1 MKKFIIK
8 ATTLAGVGT
17 LLVTGALPVNAEDTT
32 SDGTTKDE
40 SVYVVLNA
48 DGSVSNVTVS
58 DQLHNANGFSNYQD
72 KSDLK
77 DVQNLKSDDPV
88 QSSSDGYKWTT
99 TDTDIYYQGKTTKA
113 LPLDTT
119 IEYKLDGKT
128 VDPKDIVGKSGHLS
142 MTFNIKNT
150 QTKQYTIDGKTYTV
164 CQPFYVAAGGM
175 LDQDHFTNVKIDHGT
190 VSTDTSHSIALA
202 VMMPGMKDSIGQFLT
217 GDLSSL
223 NDYLFDTVTIEADVT
238 DFESPTM
245 MMAASTDLSALKGE
259 LKDDG
264 AFDTTD
270 LFDQLDK
277 LDDATKQLIDGASA
291 LYDGADQ
298 LASGAKDLDTGAGT
312 LNDGA
317 QSLLDGIASLN
328 NGTATLVSGASQVN
342 AGASA
347 LASGLNTLNSNSA
360 TLNAGAQTIADG
372 ILKTV
377 NDSLK
382 AQGLEEVTWTNY
394 ADKIGEYQ
402 GVTDSM
408 RNQAFVQVESQ
419 ISAAAAQQGV
429 TLTDDPVK
437 LADQVKLALYMAYN
451 DKTDN
456 SFSEDYLKK
465 KLPEVL
471 GQMQNALT
479 VQTKLATYSKPD
491 AITAAKTSAVWTSYT
506 DGIYNKALNT
516 VIQSV
521 KQTGITNDTQAKAQA
536 TTLLTYAILYDY
548 TAGSDVE
555 KAVNA
560 AVTQA
565 SQEAAEAKAIASAMT
580 KSAVDAGM
588 PQTLFNSSLQSL
600 TSKVDQKTAAGIVNY
615 AWSIYDASN
624 GVDAST
630 WQQTLAQAVKKVAAA
645 SNFNTNYQAA
655 ATNDKQ
661 SQAKTK
667 FEESIYNSAISTI
680 ESMGKDEATAKTAVT
695 YAINDY
701 LATDK
706 DIVKA
711 VTHVSNAAAQ
721 ALNVQSAQKS
731 LGTEEGQQILKSAE
745 NTLVKGSDGFGD
757 LQTAKDT
764 LDGVATFVAG
774 LKEYTAGVASAASGA
789 QKLAE
794 GTDQL
799 NAGAEQLQSG
809 ASQLQTGA
817 QSLKNG
823 TQSLKD
829 GTSKLSSGADSLKD
843 GAGKLKDG
851 LQQYNDEGISKLTEN
866 SDLDN
871 LQTASKLISD
881 IQNDDAYVNYSGIS
895 DGTDGTVKF
904 IYKISTVKSE
914 ADTEKDA
921 ASKSDDT
928 SDVQESSDKGNFF
941 TRLADLFIFWN

>member
-48 DGSVSNVTVS
+48 DGSVSSVTVS

-77 DVQNLKSDDPV
+77 NVQNLKSDDPV
-88 QSSSDGYKWTT
+88 QSSSDGYTWTT

-223 NDYLFDTVTIEADVT
+223 NDYLFDTITIEADVT

-408 RNQAFVQVESQ
+408 RQQAFDDVKTQ
-419 ISAAAAQQGV
+419 INAAAAKQGV
-429 TLTDDPVK
+429 TLTD
-437 LADQVKLALYMAYN
+437 DQVKLALYMAYKN
-451 DKTDN
+451 NTDN
-456 SFSEDYLKK
+456 SFSAAYLTTN
-465 KLPEVL
+465 LPTVL
-471 GQMQNALT
+471 GQMQNA
-479 VQTKLATYSKPD
+479 
-491 AITAAKTSAVWTSYT
+491 
-506 DGIYNKALNT
+506 
-516 VIQSV
+516 
-521 KQTGITNDTQAKAQA
+521 
-536 TTLLTYAILYDY
+536 
-548 TAGSDVE
+548 
-555 KAVNA
+555 A
-560 AVTQA
+560 AVQ
-565 SQEAAEAKAIASAMT
+565 QKFAKYSTDDAIASA
-580 KSAVDAGM
+580 KSALTEATYTELVQKVEKSANLDETSAKQILTYAMLHDYDKTSTNPTAAISSAVTKAAGEA
-588 PQTLFNSSLQSL
+588 QTAQAVANATTQSAVVKNM
-600 TSKVDQKTAAGIVNY
+600 TAMDTAQAQWFEQSVQAVMASKVDQATASGIVSY
-615 AWSIYDASN
+615 AWSIYDASK
-624 GVDAST
+624 GADGWQDALDQAGKDVSAAAAFKKNYADAADAAT
-630 WQQTLAQAVKKVAAA
+630 QTAVKA
-645 SNFNTNYQAA
+645 SIADTV
-655 ATNDKQ
+655 
-661 SQAKTK
+661 
-667 FEESIYNSAISTI
+667 YNSIVASVEAT
-680 ESMGKDEATAKTAVT
+680 GKDETTAKAAIT
-695 YAINDY
+695 YAVNVYLKSENYDITKALNDV
-701 LATDK
+701 ANDS
-706 DIVKA
+706 D
-711 VTHVSNAAAQ
+711 Q

-764 LDGVATFVAG
+764 LDGVAKFVAG
-774 LKEYTAGVASAASGA
+774 LKEYTDGVASAAAGA

-881 IQNDDAYVNYSGIS
+881 IQDDDDAYVNYSGIS

>member
-48 DGSVSNVTVS
+48 DGSVSSVTVS

-77 DVQNLKSDDPV
+77 NVQNLKSDDPV
-88 QSSSDGYKWTT
+88 QSSSDGYTWTT

-175 LDQDHFTNVKIDHGT
+175 PDQDHFTNVKIDHGT

-270 LFDQLDK
+270 LFDQLDE
-277 LDDATKQLIDGASA
+277 LDAATQKLIDGSKA
-291 LYDGADQ
+291 LYEGADQ
-298 LASGAKDLDTGAGT
+298 LKDGANQVNDGVGT
-312 LNDGA
+312 LVNGTSTLTDGTSQLAEGGQALVDGA
-317 QSLLDGIASLN
+317 NQASAGAAALQAGLGQLVSKN
-328 NGTATLVSGASQVN
+328 DTLVSGANKIADAVLSSAQTQLREQLKNNSITLTWDNYADVLGDYNNINNDMRAQAKQKIRSAVEAQTGPLDESTFNGILYMCASNGCTSEEDIKNFLKSNTASLETAN
-342 AGASA
+342 AVATAQNDAALIGKNDFSKIDSILNLALYESSISTTGNTIKAATGVTVTNAQAEAVWLAIASHQIQSDNLAAIENIINNIPADQTQRGIHDETVQSVLKGMRTQATYSNEVIYSGICATLKSMKITDATQQAILVTIAGELHGDAGSTSDAFKGASA
-347 LASGLNTLNSNSA
+347 DVTTATNVKNMITDGNKEENQSLINGMLNTLALPELKSELAGVTKQLQDVRSFVAGLETYTAHVQSA
-360 TLNAGAQTIADG
+360 YTGSTQLVAGLTALTSGADTLNAGIQ
-372 ILKTV
+372 KV
-377 NDSLK
+377 NTGAESLSS
-382 AQGLEEVTWTNY
+382 G
-394 ADKIGEYQ
+394 
-402 GVTDSM
+402 
-408 RNQAFVQVESQ
+408 
-419 ISAAAAQQGV
+419 
-429 TLTDDPVK
+429 
-437 LADQVKLALYMAYN
+437 
-451 DKTDN
+451 
-456 SFSEDYLKK
+456 
-465 KLPEVL
+465 
-471 GQMQNALT
+471 
-479 VQTKLATYSKPD
+479 
-491 AITAAKTSAVWTSYT
+491 AKT
-506 DGIYNKALNT
+506 
-516 VIQSV
+516 
-521 KQTGITNDTQAKAQA
+521 
-536 TTLLTYAILYDY
+536 
-548 TAGSDVE
+548 
-555 KAVNA
+555 
-560 AVTQA
+560 
-565 SQEAAEAKAIASAMT
+565 
-580 KSAVDAGM
+580 
-588 PQTLFNSSLQSL
+588 
-600 TSKVDQKTAAGIVNY
+600 
-615 AWSIYDASN
+615 
-624 GVDAST
+624 
-630 WQQTLAQAVKKVAAA
+630 
-645 SNFNTNYQAA
+645 
-655 ATNDKQ
+655 
-661 SQAKTK
+661 
-667 FEESIYNSAISTI
+667 
-680 ESMGKDEATAKTAVT
+680 
-695 YAINDY
+695 
-701 LATDK
+701 
-706 DIVKA
+706 
-711 VTHVSNAAAQ
+711 
-721 ALNVQSAQKS
+721 
-731 LGTEEGQQILKSAE
+731 
-745 NTLVKGSDGFGD
+745 
-757 LQTAKDT
+757 
-764 LDGVATFVAG
+764 
-774 LKEYTAGVASAASGA
+774 
-789 QKLAE
+789 
-794 GTDQL
+794 
-799 NAGAEQLQSG
+799 
-809 ASQLQTGA
+809 
-817 QSLKNG
+817 
-823 TQSLKD
+823 LKD
-829 GTSKLSSGADSLKD
+829 GTQTLSD
-843 GAGKLKDG
+843 GATQLSDGAKTLYDG
-851 LQQYNDEGISKLTEN
+851 LVQYNEEGISKLTQN

-881 IQNDDAYVNYSGIS
+881 IQNDDDAYVNYSGIS

>member
-48 DGSVSNVTVS
+48 DGSVSSVTVS

-223 NDYLFDTVTIEADVT
+223 NDYLFDTITIEADVT

-360 TLNAGAQTIADG
+360 ALNDGAQQIADG
-372 ILKTV
+372 VLKTV

-382 AQGLEEVTWTNY
+382 AQGLDEVTWTNY

-408 RNQAFVQVESQ
+408 RQQAFDDVKTQ
-419 ISAAAAQQGV
+419 INAAAAKQGV
-429 TLTDDPVK
+429 TLTD
-437 LADQVKLALYMAYN
+437 DQVKLALYMAYKN
-451 DKTDN
+451 NTDN
-456 SFSEDYLKK
+456 SFSAAYLTTN
-465 KLPEVL
+465 LPTVL
-471 GQMQNALT
+471 GQMQNA
-479 VQTKLATYSKPD
+479 
-491 AITAAKTSAVWTSYT
+491 
-506 DGIYNKALNT
+506 
-516 VIQSV
+516 
-521 KQTGITNDTQAKAQA
+521 
-536 TTLLTYAILYDY
+536 
-548 TAGSDVE
+548 
-555 KAVNA
+555 A
-560 AVTQA
+560 AVQ
-565 SQEAAEAKAIASAMT
+565 QKFAKYSTDDAIASA
-580 KSAVDAGM
+580 KSALTEATYTELVQKVEKSANLDETSAKQILTYAMLHDYDKTSTNPTAAISSAVTKAAGEA
-588 PQTLFNSSLQSL
+588 QTAQAVANATTQSAVVKNM
-600 TSKVDQKTAAGIVNY
+600 TAMDTAQAQWFEQSVQAVMASKVDQATASGIVSY
-615 AWSIYDASN
+615 AWSIYDASK
-624 GVDAST
+624 GADGWQDALDQAGKDVSAAAAFKKNYADAADAAT
-630 WQQTLAQAVKKVAAA
+630 QTAVKA
-645 SNFNTNYQAA
+645 SIADTV
-655 ATNDKQ
+655 
-661 SQAKTK
+661 
-667 FEESIYNSAISTI
+667 YNSIVASVEAT
-680 ESMGKDEATAKTAVT
+680 GKDETTAKAAIT
-695 YAINDY
+695 YAVNVYLKSENYDITKALNDV
-701 LATDK
+701 ANDS
-706 DIVKA
+706 D
-711 VTHVSNAAAQ
+711 Q

-764 LDGVATFVAG
+764 LDGVAKFVAG
-774 LKEYTAGVASAASGA
+774 LKEYTDGVASAAAGA

-881 IQNDDAYVNYSGIS
+881 IQDDDDAYVNYSGIS

>member
-223 NDYLFDTVTIEADVT
+223 NDYLFDTITIEADVT

-270 LFDQLDK
+270 LFDQLDE
-277 LDDATKQLIDGASA
+277 LDAATQKLIDGSKT
-291 LYDGADQ
+291 LYEGADQ
-298 LASGAKDLDTGAGT
+298 LKDGANQVNDGVGT
-312 LNDGA
+312 LVNGTSTLTDGTRQLAEGGQALVDGA
-317 QSLLDGIASLN
+317 NQASAGAAALQAGLGQLVSN
-328 NGTATLVSGASQVN
+328 NDTLVSGANKIADAVLSSAQTQLREQLKNNSITLTWDNYADVLGDYNNINNDMRAQAKQKIRSAVEAQTGPLDESTFNGILYMCASNGCTSEEDIKNFLKSNTASLETAN
-342 AGASA
+342 AVATAQNDAALIGKNDFSKIDSILNLALYESSISTTGNTIKAATGVTVTNAQAEAVWLAIASHQIQSDNLAAIENIINNIPADQTQRGIHDETVQSVLKGMRTQAAYSNEVIYSGICATLKSMKITDATQQAILVTIAGELHGDAGSTSDAFKGASA
-347 LASGLNTLNSNSA
+347 DVDTATKFKNMITDGNKEENQSLINGMLNTLALPELQSELAGVTKQLQDVRSFVAGLETYTAGVQSA
-360 TLNAGAQTIADG
+360 YTGSTQLVAGLTALTSGADTLNAGIQ
-372 ILKTV
+372 KV
-377 NDSLK
+377 NTGAESLSS
-382 AQGLEEVTWTNY
+382 G
-394 ADKIGEYQ
+394 
-402 GVTDSM
+402 
-408 RNQAFVQVESQ
+408 
-419 ISAAAAQQGV
+419 
-429 TLTDDPVK
+429 
-437 LADQVKLALYMAYN
+437 
-451 DKTDN
+451 
-456 SFSEDYLKK
+456 
-465 KLPEVL
+465 
-471 GQMQNALT
+471 
-479 VQTKLATYSKPD
+479 
-491 AITAAKTSAVWTSYT
+491 AKT
-506 DGIYNKALNT
+506 
-516 VIQSV
+516 
-521 KQTGITNDTQAKAQA
+521 
-536 TTLLTYAILYDY
+536 
-548 TAGSDVE
+548 
-555 KAVNA
+555 
-560 AVTQA
+560 
-565 SQEAAEAKAIASAMT
+565 
-580 KSAVDAGM
+580 
-588 PQTLFNSSLQSL
+588 
-600 TSKVDQKTAAGIVNY
+600 
-615 AWSIYDASN
+615 
-624 GVDAST
+624 
-630 WQQTLAQAVKKVAAA
+630 
-645 SNFNTNYQAA
+645 
-655 ATNDKQ
+655 
-661 SQAKTK
+661 
-667 FEESIYNSAISTI
+667 
-680 ESMGKDEATAKTAVT
+680 
-695 YAINDY
+695 
-701 LATDK
+701 
-706 DIVKA
+706 
-711 VTHVSNAAAQ
+711 
-721 ALNVQSAQKS
+721 
-731 LGTEEGQQILKSAE
+731 
-745 NTLVKGSDGFGD
+745 
-757 LQTAKDT
+757 
-764 LDGVATFVAG
+764 
-774 LKEYTAGVASAASGA
+774 
-789 QKLAE
+789 
-794 GTDQL
+794 
-799 NAGAEQLQSG
+799 
-809 ASQLQTGA
+809 
-817 QSLKNG
+817 
-823 TQSLKD
+823 LKD
-829 GTSKLSSGADSLKD
+829 GTQTLSD
-843 GAGKLKDG
+843 GATQLSDGAKTLYDG
-851 LQQYNDEGISKLTEN
+851 LVQYNEEGISKLTEN

-881 IQNDDAYVNYSGIS
+881 IQNDDDAYVNYSGIS

>member
-48 DGSVSNVTVS
+48 DGSVSNITVS
-58 DQLHNANGFSNYQD
+58 DQLHNDKGFSNYQD

-88 QSSSDGYKWTT
+88 QSSSDGYTWTT

-190 VSTDTSHSIALA
+190 VSTDTSHSIAIA

-223 NDYLFDTVTIEADVT
+223 NDYLFDTITIEADVT

-317 QSLLDGIASLN
+317 EQLLQGIASLN
-328 NGTATLVSGASQVN
+328 NGTASLVSGASQVN
-342 AGASA
+342 VGASA

-360 TLNAGAQTIADG
+360 KLNAGAQQIADG
-372 ILKTV
+372 VLKTV
-377 NDSLK
+377 NESLTK
-382 AQGLEEVTWTNY
+382 QGLAAVDWTNY

-402 GVTDSM
+402 GVTDGM
-408 RNQAFVQVESQ
+408 RKSAFNQVKIQ
-419 ISAAAAQQGV
+419 INAAASQQGV
-429 TLTDDPVK
+429 TLSD
-437 LADQVKLALYMAYN
+437 DQVKLALYMAYKDN
-451 DKTDN
+451 TDN
-456 SFSEDYLKK
+456 SFSADYLTKE
-465 KLPEVL
+465 LSTVL

-479 VQTKLATYSKPD
+479 VQKKLDTYSQSD
-491 AITAAKTSAVWTSYT
+491 AIKAAKTSAVWTSYT
-506 DGIYNKALNT
+506 DGIYNEVLNT

-536 TTLLTYAILYDY
+536 ATLLTYAILNDY
-548 TAGSDVE
+548 TAGSDV
-555 KAVNA
+555 KTAVTA
-560 AVTQA
+560 AVTHA
-565 SQEAAEAKAIASAMT
+565 SQEAASAKAIASAMT

-588 PQTLFNSSLQSL
+588 PKTLFDSSVQSL
-600 TSKVDQKTAAGIVNY
+600 TSKVDRNTAAGIVNY

-630 WQQTLAQAVKKVAAA
+630 WQQTLAQAVSKVTAA
-645 SNFNTNYQAA
+645 SKFNTNYQDA
-655 ATNDKQ
+655 ATNGKQ
-661 SQAKTK
+661 SQAKTS

-701 LATDK
+701 LATDN

-711 VTHVSNAAAQ
+711 VTDVSNAAAQ
-721 ALNVQSAQKS
+721 ALSVQNAQAS
-731 LGTEEGQQILKSAE
+731 LDTDEGKQILKSAE
-745 NTLVKGSDGFGD
+745 ITLVKGSDGFGE
-757 LQTAKDT
+757 LQTAKDS
-764 LDGVATFVAG
+764 LDGVAKFVAG

-799 NAGAEQLQSG
+799 NSGAQQLQSG

-817 QSLKNG
+817 ESLKNG

-881 IQNDDAYVNYSGIS
+881 IQNDDDAYVNYSGIS

>member
-48 DGSVSNVTVS
+48 DGSVSSVTVS

-223 NDYLFDTVTIEADVT
+223 NDYLFDTITIEADVT

-382 AQGLEEVTWTNY
+382 AQGLDEVTWTNY

-402 GVTDSM
+402 GVTESM
-408 RNQAFVQVESQ
+408 RNQAFKQVKDQ
-419 ISAAAAQQGV
+419 INDVAAKQGV
-429 TLTDDPVK
+429 TLTDD
-437 LADQVKLALYMAYN
+437 QVKLALYIAY
-451 DKTDN
+451 KDN
-456 SFSEDYLKK
+456 THNNFSEDYLKGELK
-465 KLPEVL
+465 NVL

-479 VQTKLATYSKPD
+479 VQTKLATYSNLD
-491 AITAAKTSAVWTSYT
+491 AITAAKNSAVWTSYT
-506 DGIYNKALNT
+506 DGKYNEVLNT

-536 TTLLTYAILYDY
+536 ATLLTYAILNHY
-548 TAGSDVE
+548 TAGSDV
-555 KAVNA
+555 KTAVTD
-560 AVTQA
+560 AVTQT

-588 PQTLFNSSLQSL
+588 PQTLFDSSVQSL
-600 TSKVDQKTAAGIVNY
+600 TSKVGSITAAGIVNY

-645 SNFNTNYQAA
+645 NNFNTNYQAA

-701 LATDK
+701 LATDN

-711 VTHVSNAAAQ
+711 VTDVSNAAAQ
-721 ALNVQSAQKS
+721 ALNVQSAQTS
-731 LGTEEGQQILKSAE
+731 LGTDEGKQILNSAL
-745 NTLVKGSDGFGD
+745 NTLVKGSNGFGD
-757 LQTAKDT
+757 LQTAKDS
-764 LDGVATFVAG
+764 LDGVAKFVAG

-789 QKLAE
+789 NALAS
-794 GTDQL
+794 GTEQL
-799 NAGAEQLQSG
+799 TSGAEQLQSG

-881 IQNDDAYVNYSGIS
+881 IQNDDDAYVNYSGIS

>member
-48 DGSVSNVTVS
+48 DGSVSSVTVS

-223 NDYLFDTVTIEADVT
+223 NDYLFDTITIEADVT

-347 LASGLNTLNSNSA
+347 LASGLNTLNNNSA

-382 AQGLEEVTWTNY
+382 AQGLDEVTWTNY

-402 GVTDSM
+402 GVTESM
-408 RNQAFVQVESQ
+408 RNQAFGQVKDQ
-419 ISAAAAQQGV
+419 ITAAVAKQSV
-429 TLTDDPVK
+429 TTLTDDEQVR
-437 LADQVKLALYMAYN
+437 LAQLALYMAYKDN
-451 DKTDN
+451 TDN
-456 SFSEDYLKK
+456 SISKDSLTKT
-465 KLPEVL
+465 L
-471 GQMQNALT
+471 QQIQNATAVQQKIAKYSTKDAIDGAKSALT
-479 VQTKLATYSKPD
+479 EATYTELVQKVEKSANLD
-491 AITAAKTSAVWTSYT
+491 ETSA
-506 DGIYNKALNT
+506 
-516 VIQSV
+516 
-521 KQTGITNDTQAKAQA
+521 KQI
-536 TTLLTYAILYDY
+536 LTYAMLHDY
-548 TAGSDVE
+548 TAGSDPT
-555 KAVNA
+555 AAITA
-560 AVTQA
+560 AVTKA
-565 SQEAAEAKAIASAMT
+565 AGEAQTALAVANAT
-580 KSAVDAGM
+580 TQSAVEKNMTAMDTA
-588 PQTLFNSSLQSL
+588 QAKWFEQSVQAVMA
-600 TSKVDQKTAAGIVNY
+600 SNVDEATARGIVSY
-615 AWSIYDASN
+615 AWSIYDASKGADGWQDALDQAGKDVKTAAAFKN
-624 GVDAST
+624 HYPEAAGENAQKNVKNQIKDAVYNSIVDSVKRRMGVD
-630 WQQTLAQAVKKVAAA
+630 
-645 SNFNTNYQAA
+645 
-655 ATNDKQ
+655 D
-661 SQAKTK
+661 
-667 FEESIYNSAISTI
+667 
-680 ESMGKDEATAKTAVT
+680 ATAMAAIT
-695 YAINDY
+695 YAYNEY
-701 LATDK
+701 LANEGGN
-706 DIVKA
+706 IEKA
-711 VTHVSNAAAQ
+711 LADVANDSDQ

-764 LDGVATFVAG
+764 LDGVAKFVAG

-799 NAGAEQLQSG
+799 NAGAEQLQNG
-809 ASQLQTGA
+809 ASQLETGA

-881 IQNDDAYVNYSGIS
+881 IQNDDDAYVNYSGIS

-941 TRLADLFIFWN
+941 SRLADLFIFWN

>member
-48 DGSVSNVTVS
+48 DGSVSSVTVS

-223 NDYLFDTVTIEADVT
+223 NDYLFDTITIEADVT

-298 LASGAKDLDTGAGT
+298 LASGAKDLDSGAGT

-317 QSLLDGIASLN
+317 QTLLDGIASLN
-328 NGTATLVSGASQVN
+328 NGTASLVSGASQVN

-360 TLNAGAQTIADG
+360 TLNAGAQQIADG
-372 ILKTV
+372 VLKTV
-377 NDSLK
+377 NESLK
-382 AQGLEEVTWTNY
+382 AQGLDEVTWTNY

-402 GVTDSM
+402 GVTESM

-419 ISAAAAQQGV
+419 INAAAAKQGV
-429 TLTDDPVK
+429 ELGDE
-437 LADQVKLALYMAYN
+437 QVKLALYMAYKDN
-451 DKTDN
+451 TDN
-456 SFSEDYLKK
+456 SFSEDNLTK
-465 KLPEVL
+465 VL
-471 GQMQNALT
+471 GQMQKAKTVQDNIAKYGQDKEVAKAKDALT
-479 VQTKLATYSKPD
+479 ETTYASILSKIESNGLD
-491 AITAAKTSAVWTSYT
+491 EASAK
-506 DGIYNKALNT
+506 
-516 VIQSV
+516 Q
-521 KQTGITNDTQAKAQA
+521 
-536 TTLLTYAILYDY
+536 LLTYARVYDY
-548 TAGSDVE
+548 DNKISDPIE
-555 KAVNA
+555 AITKAVTA
-560 AVTQA
+560 ASA
-565 SQEAAEAKAIASAMT
+565 EAAKAKAVAAATTTNAVVKNSQAMESAQT
-580 KSAVDAGM
+580 GLFDNSVQAVM
-588 PQTLFNSSLQSL
+588 RSSG
-600 TSKVDQKTAAGIVNY
+600 VDQSTAEGIVSY
-615 AWSIYDASN
+615 AWSIYDASKGADGWQDALDQAGKDVKTAASFKTN
-624 GVDAST
+624 YPEAAGENAQKNVKNQIKDAVYNSIVDSVKRRMGVD
-630 WQQTLAQAVKKVAAA
+630 
-645 SNFNTNYQAA
+645 
-655 ATNDKQ
+655 D
-661 SQAKTK
+661 
-667 FEESIYNSAISTI
+667 
-680 ESMGKDEATAKTAVT
+680 ATAMAAIT
-695 YAINDY
+695 YAYNEY
-701 LATDK
+701 LANEGGN
-706 DIVKA
+706 IEKA
-711 VTHVSNAAAQ
+711 LADVANDSDQ

-764 LDGVATFVAG
+764 LDGVAKFVAG

-799 NAGAEQLQSG
+799 NAGAEQLQNG
-809 ASQLQTGA
+809 ASQLETGA

-881 IQNDDAYVNYSGIS
+881 IQDDDDAYVNYSGIS

>member
-48 DGSVSNVTVS
+48 DGSVSSVTVS

-223 NDYLFDTVTIEADVT
+223 NDYLFDTITIEADVT

-328 NGTATLVSGASQVN
+328 NGTASLVSGASRVD
-342 AGASA
+342 AGASE
-347 LASGLNTLNSNSA
+347 LASSLNTLNSYSA
-360 TLNAGAQTIADG
+360 DLNNATQQIAGEILNTINAELTKQG
-372 ILKTV
+372 FSAVNLENYGQELK
-377 NDSLK
+377 NDL
-382 AQGLEEVTWTNY
+382 N
-394 ADKIGEYQ
+394 
-402 GVTDSM
+402 VTDTMIATVKEGIKS
-408 RNQAFVQVESQ
+408 N
-419 ISAAAAQQGV
+419 AAQKGF
-429 TLTDDPVK
+429 TLSD
-437 LADQVKLALYMAYN
+437 DQVDLAVYMAYMN
-451 DKTDN
+451 NTGSDFNTDYVKN
-456 SFSEDYLKK
+456 N
-465 KLPEVL
+465 LPEIL
-471 GQMQNALT
+471 GKIMIA
-479 VQTKLATYSKPD
+479 D
-491 AITAAKTSAVWTSYT
+491 A
-506 DGIYNKALNT
+506 D
-516 VIQSV
+516 
-521 KQTGITNDTQAKAQA
+521 
-536 TTLLTYAILYDY
+536 
-548 TAGSDVE
+548 
-555 KAVNA
+555 
-560 AVTQA
+560 
-565 SQEAAEAKAIASAMT
+565 
-580 KSAVDAGM
+580 
-588 PQTLFNSSLQSL
+588 
-600 TSKVDQKTAAGIVNY
+600 
-615 AWSIYDASN
+615 
-624 GVDAST
+624 
-630 WQQTLAQAVKKVAAA
+630 
-645 SNFNTNYQAA
+645 
-655 ATNDKQ
+655 
-661 SQAKTK
+661 
-667 FEESIYNSAISTI
+667 
-680 ESMGKDEATAKTAVT
+680 
-695 YAINDY
+695 
-701 LATDK
+701 
-706 DIVKA
+706 
-711 VTHVSNAAAQ
+711 
-721 ALNVQSAQKS
+721 VQSAQKTLS
-731 LGTEEGQQILKSAE
+731 STIYDPALKQISDQVSDPALAKQILTYAIMFDYGQSNDNPQEGIKTAASAAGKDITLAKAE
-745 NTLVKGSDGFGD
+745 VNKVQQTMDKYHDKWFKNSVQTVMSSANVDQATASGIISYAWNIYDASKGYDQNAWLAAITQAEKELNDQTNWPASDDLKLIKKYVMTANTDVQNQAKTGFINAIYNVIIASVKNDQQS
-757 LQTAKDT
+757 LNTAKGKQDLLYAETLLVQQSDEYKKADT
-764 LDGVATFVAG
+764 SLDEVQKNLDKLHSFVQSVS
-774 LKEYTAGVASAASGA
+774 KYTAGVASAASGA

-799 NAGAEQLQSG
+799 NSGAQQLQSG

-817 QSLKNG
+817 ESLKNG

-881 IQNDDAYVNYSGIS
+881 IQNDDDAYVNYSGIS

>member
-223 NDYLFDTVTIEADVT
+223 NDYLFDTITIEADVT

-382 AQGLEEVTWTNY
+382 AQGLDEVTWTNY

-408 RNQAFVQVESQ
+408 RQQAFDDVKTQ
-419 ISAAAAQQGV
+419 INAAAAKQGV
-429 TLTDDPVK
+429 TLTD
-437 LADQVKLALYMAYN
+437 DQVKLALYMAYKN
-451 DKTDN
+451 NTDN
-456 SFSEDYLKK
+456 SFSAAYLTTN
-465 KLPEVL
+465 LPTVL
-471 GQMQNALT
+471 GQMQNA
-479 VQTKLATYSKPD
+479 
-491 AITAAKTSAVWTSYT
+491 
-506 DGIYNKALNT
+506 
-516 VIQSV
+516 
-521 KQTGITNDTQAKAQA
+521 
-536 TTLLTYAILYDY
+536 
-548 TAGSDVE
+548 
-555 KAVNA
+555 A
-560 AVTQA
+560 AVQ
-565 SQEAAEAKAIASAMT
+565 QKFAKYSTDDAIASA
-580 KSAVDAGM
+580 KSALTEATYTELVQKVEKSANLDETSAKQILTYAMLHDYDKTSTNPTAAISSAVTKAAGEA
-588 PQTLFNSSLQSL
+588 QTAQAVANATTQSAVVKNM
-600 TSKVDQKTAAGIVNY
+600 TAMDTAQAQWFEQSVQAVMASKVDQATASGIVSY
-615 AWSIYDASN
+615 AWSIYDASK
-624 GVDAST
+624 GADGWQDALDQAGKDVSAAAAFKKNYADAADAAT
-630 WQQTLAQAVKKVAAA
+630 QTAVKA
-645 SNFNTNYQAA
+645 SIADTV
-655 ATNDKQ
+655 
-661 SQAKTK
+661 
-667 FEESIYNSAISTI
+667 YNSIVASVEAT
-680 ESMGKDEATAKTAVT
+680 GKDETTAKAAIT
-695 YAINDY
+695 YAVNVYLKSENYDITKALNDV
-701 LATDK
+701 ANDS
-706 DIVKA
+706 D
-711 VTHVSNAAAQ
+711 Q

-764 LDGVATFVAG
+764 LDGVAKFVAG
-774 LKEYTAGVASAASGA
+774 LKEYTDGVASAAAGA

-851 LQQYNDEGISKLTEN
+851 LQQYNDEGISKP
-866 SDLDN
+866 
-871 LQTASKLISD
+871 
-881 IQNDDAYVNYSGIS
+881 
-895 DGTDGTVKF
+895 
-904 IYKISTVKSE
+904 
-914 ADTEKDA
+914 
-921 ASKSDDT
+921 
-928 SDVQESSDKGNFF
+928 
-941 TRLADLFIFWN
+941 

>member
-48 DGSVSNVTVS
+48 DGSVSNITVS
-58 DQLHNANGFSNYQD
+58 DQLHNDKGFSNYQD

-77 DVQNLKSDDPV
+77 EVQNLKSDDPV
-88 QSSSDGYKWTT
+88 QSSSDGYTWTT
-99 TDTDIYYQGKTTKA
+99 SDTDIYYQGKTTKA
-113 LPLDTT
+113 LPLDTS

-150 QTKQYTIDGKTYTV
+150 ETKQYTVDGKSYTV
-164 CQPFYVAAGGM
+164 CKPFYVAAGGM

-223 NDYLFDTVTIEADVT
+223 NDYLFDTITIEADVT

-291 LYDGADQ
+291 L
-298 LASGAKDLDTGAGT
+298 
-312 LNDGA
+312 NDGA

-328 NGTATLVSGASQVN
+328 NGTASLVSGASRAN

-347 LASGLNTLNSNSA
+347 LASGLNTLNSKSA
-360 TLNAGAQTIADG
+360 ALNDGAQQIADG
-372 ILKTV
+372 VLKTV

-382 AQGLEEVTWTNY
+382 AQGLDEVTWTNY
-394 ADKIGEYQ
+394 ADKIGEYKD
-402 GVTDSM
+402 VTETM
-408 RNQAFVQVESQ
+408 RNQAFEQVKSQ
-419 ISAAAAQQGV
+419 INAAAAQQGV
-429 TLTDDPVK
+429 TLTDD
-437 LADQVKLALYMAYN
+437 QVKLALYMAYN
-451 DKTDN
+451 GKTDN

-479 VQTKLATYSKPD
+479 VQKKLDTYSQSD
-491 AITAAKTSAVWTSYT
+491 AIEAAKTSAVWTSYT
-506 DGIYNKALNT
+506 DGIYNEVLNT

-536 TTLLTYAILYDY
+536 ATLLTYAILNDY
-548 TAGSDVE
+548 TAGSDV
-555 KAVNA
+555 KTAVTA
-560 AVTQA
+560 AVTHA
-565 SQEAAEAKAIASAMT
+565 SQEAASAKAIASAMT

-588 PQTLFNSSLQSL
+588 PQTLFKSSVQSL
-600 TSKVDQKTAAGIVNY
+600 TSKVDLNTAAGIVNY

-630 WQQTLAQAVKKVAAA
+630 WQQTLAQAVSKVTAA
-645 SNFNTNYQAA
+645 SKFNTNYQDA
-655 ATNDKQ
+655 ATNGRQ
-661 SQAKTK
+661 SQAKTS

-701 LATDK
+701 LANDN

-711 VTHVSNAAAQ
+711 VTDVSNAGAQ
-721 ALNVQSAQKS
+721 ALSVQNAQAS
-731 LGTEEGQQILKSAE
+731 LDTDEGKQILKSAE
-745 NTLVKGSDGFGD
+745 ITLVKGSDGFGE
-757 LQTAKDT
+757 LQTAKDS
-764 LDGVATFVAG
+764 LDGVAKFVAG

-789 QKLAE
+789 QKLAS
-794 GTDQL
+794 GTEQL
-799 NAGAEQLQSG
+799 TSGAEQLQNG
-809 ASQLQTGA
+809 ASQLE
-817 QSLKNG
+817 
-823 TQSLKD
+823 
-829 GTSKLSSGADSLKD
+829 SGAKSLKD
-843 GAGKLKDG
+843 GAQELKDG

-881 IQNDDAYVNYSGIS
+881 IQNDDDAYVNYSGIS

>member
-48 DGSVSNVTVS
+48 DGSVSSVTVS

-77 DVQNLKSDDPV
+77 NVQNLKSDDPV
-88 QSSSDGYKWTT
+88 QSSSDGYTWTT

-223 NDYLFDTVTIEADVT
+223 NDYLFDTITIEADVT

-382 AQGLEEVTWTNY
+382 AQGLDEVTWTNY

-408 RNQAFVQVESQ
+408 RQQAFDDIKTQ
-419 ISAAAAQQGV
+419 INAAAAKQGV
-429 TLTDDPVK
+429 TLTD
-437 LADQVKLALYMAYN
+437 DQVKLALYMAYKN
-451 DKTDN
+451 NTDN
-456 SFSEDYLKK
+456 SFSAAYLTTN
-465 KLPEVL
+465 LPTVL
-471 GQMQNALT
+471 GQMQNA
-479 VQTKLATYSKPD
+479 
-491 AITAAKTSAVWTSYT
+491 
-506 DGIYNKALNT
+506 
-516 VIQSV
+516 
-521 KQTGITNDTQAKAQA
+521 
-536 TTLLTYAILYDY
+536 
-548 TAGSDVE
+548 
-555 KAVNA
+555 A
-560 AVTQA
+560 AVQ
-565 SQEAAEAKAIASAMT
+565 QKFAKYSTDDAIASA
-580 KSAVDAGM
+580 KSALTEATYTELVQRVEKSANLDETSAKQILTYAMLHDYDKTSTNPTAAISSAVTKAAGEA
-588 PQTLFNSSLQSL
+588 QTAQAVANATTQSAVVKNM
-600 TSKVDQKTAAGIVNY
+600 TAMDTAQTQWFEQSVQAVMASKVDQATASGIVSY
-615 AWSIYDASN
+615 AWSIYDASK
-624 GVDAST
+624 GADGWQDALDQAGKDVSAAAAFKKNYADAADAAT
-630 WQQTLAQAVKKVAAA
+630 QTAVKA
-645 SNFNTNYQAA
+645 SIADTV
-655 ATNDKQ
+655 
-661 SQAKTK
+661 
-667 FEESIYNSAISTI
+667 YNSIVASVEAT
-680 ESMGKDEATAKTAVT
+680 GKDETTAKAAIT
-695 YAINDY
+695 YAVNVYLKSENYDITKALNDV
-701 LATDK
+701 ANDS
-706 DIVKA
+706 D
-711 VTHVSNAAAQ
+711 Q

-764 LDGVATFVAG
+764 LDGVAKFVAG
-774 LKEYTAGVASAASGA
+774 LKEYTDGVASAAAGA

-881 IQNDDAYVNYSGIS
+881 IQDDDDAYVNYSGIS

>member
-48 DGSVSNVTVS
+48 DGSVSSVTVS

-77 DVQNLKSDDPV
+77 NVQNLKSDDPV
-88 QSSSDGYKWTT
+88 QSSSDGYTWTT

-175 LDQDHFTNVKIDHGT
+175 LDQDHFTNVTIDHGT

-223 NDYLFDTVTIEADVT
+223 NDYLFDTITIEADVT

-360 TLNAGAQTIADG
+360 ALNDGAQQIADG
-372 ILKTV
+372 VLKTV

-382 AQGLEEVTWTNY
+382 AQGLDEVTWTNY

-408 RNQAFVQVESQ
+408 RQQAFDDVKTQ
-419 ISAAAAQQGV
+419 INAAAAKQGV
-429 TLTDDPVK
+429 TLTD
-437 LADQVKLALYMAYN
+437 DQVKLALYMAYKN
-451 DKTDN
+451 NTDN
-456 SFSEDYLKK
+456 SFSAAYLTTN
-465 KLPEVL
+465 LPTVL
-471 GQMQNALT
+471 GQMQNA
-479 VQTKLATYSKPD
+479 
-491 AITAAKTSAVWTSYT
+491 
-506 DGIYNKALNT
+506 
-516 VIQSV
+516 
-521 KQTGITNDTQAKAQA
+521 
-536 TTLLTYAILYDY
+536 
-548 TAGSDVE
+548 
-555 KAVNA
+555 A
-560 AVTQA
+560 AVQ
-565 SQEAAEAKAIASAMT
+565 QKFAKYSTDDAIASA
-580 KSAVDAGM
+580 KSALTEATYTELVQKVEKSANLDETSAKQILTYAMLHDYDKTSTNPTAAISSAVTKAAGEA
-588 PQTLFNSSLQSL
+588 QTAQAVANATTQSAVVKNM
-600 TSKVDQKTAAGIVNY
+600 TAMDTAQAQWFEQSVQAVMASKVDQATASGIVSY
-615 AWSIYDASN
+615 AWSIYDASK
-624 GVDAST
+624 GADGWQDALDQAGKDVSAAAAFKKNYADAADAAT
-630 WQQTLAQAVKKVAAA
+630 QTAVKA
-645 SNFNTNYQAA
+645 SIADTV
-655 ATNDKQ
+655 
-661 SQAKTK
+661 
-667 FEESIYNSAISTI
+667 YNSIVASVEAT
-680 ESMGKDEATAKTAVT
+680 GKDETTAKAAIT
-695 YAINDY
+695 YAVNVYLKSENYDITKALNDV
-701 LATDK
+701 ANDS
-706 DIVKA
+706 D
-711 VTHVSNAAAQ
+711 Q

-764 LDGVATFVAG
+764 LDGVAKFVAG
-774 LKEYTAGVASAASGA
+774 LKEYTDGVASAAAGA

-881 IQNDDAYVNYSGIS
+881 IQDDDDAYVNYSGIS

>member
-48 DGSVSNVTVS
+48 DGSVSNITVS
-58 DQLHNANGFSNYQD
+58 DQLHNDKGFSNYQD

-77 DVQNLKSDDPV
+77 EVQNLKSDDPV

-113 LPLDTT
+113 LPLDTS

-190 VSTDTSHSIALA
+190 VSTDTSHSIAIA

-223 NDYLFDTVTIEADVT
+223 NDYLFDTITIEADVT
-238 DFESPTM
+238 DFKSPTM

-298 LASGAKDLDTGAGT
+298 LASGASSLDSGAASLNTGT
-312 LNDGA
+312 TT
-317 QSLLDGIASLN
+317 LLDGIISLN
-328 NGTATLVSGASQVN
+328 NGTATLVSGANRVN
-342 AGASA
+342 LGASD
-347 LASGLNTLNSNSA
+347 LSNGLNTLNSKSA
-360 TLNAGAQTIADG
+360 ELTDGARQIADG
-372 ILKTV
+372 ILKNV
-377 NDSLK
+377 NDGLK
-382 AQGLEEVTWTNY
+382 AQGLEEVTWDNY
-394 ADKIGEYQ
+394 GTKLSDYRK
-402 GVTDSM
+402 VTKPMRDSAYT
-408 RNQAFVQVESQ
+408 QITKQVNAVSP
-419 ISAAAAQQGV
+419 AP
-429 TLTDDPVK
+429 LTDVQIQ
-437 LADQVKLALYMAYN
+437 AALYLAYK
-451 DKTDN
+451 DCPTGTTFN
-456 SFSEDYLKK
+456 SDYLSSN
-465 KLPEVL
+465 LPDVL
-471 GQMQNALT
+471 KQMQQAASVQEKMEQYGEKKAVDAAKEKLTNAAYDQIVQKILQDGRLT
-479 VQTKLATYSKPD
+479 KENAVQLLTCAMNKYYQEGTDPTA
-491 AITAAKTSAVWTSYT
+491 AIT
-506 DGIYNKALNT
+506 D
-516 VIQSV
+516 
-521 KQTGITNDTQAKAQA
+521 
-536 TTLLTYAILYDY
+536 
-548 TAGSDVE
+548 
-555 KAVNA
+555 
-560 AVTQA
+560 AVTKA
-565 SQEAAEAKAIASAMT
+565 SQEAKIAQEVSAALT
-580 KSAVDAGM
+580 KEKIGAAMKGM
-588 PQTLFNSSLQSL
+588 NQLQSGWFD
-600 TSKVDQKTAAGIVNY
+600 TSEAAVESSKKDEKVPAAGIVSY
-615 AWSIYDASN
+615 AWNNVYDHSKGYDISAWNSAVVTATSALQSAAAFNEAYQNAAN
-624 GVDAST
+624 GKVQQQVKDAIKDAVYQGVVKTIMNQSGKDDVT
-630 WQQTLAQAVKKVAAA
+630 SQAVLTYAVTEYLDQENGDINAALTDVLKETSSASVVAAA
-645 SNFNTNYQAA
+645 
-655 ATNDKQ
+655 
-661 SQAKTK
+661 
-667 FEESIYNSAISTI
+667 IS
-680 ESMGKDEATAKTAVT
+680 AVT
-695 YAINDY
+695 TDAGKQL
-701 LATDK
+701 LA
-706 DIVKA
+706 
-711 VTHVSNAAAQ
+711 
-721 ALNVQSAQKS
+721 
-731 LGTEEGQQILKSAE
+731 SAE
-745 NTLVKGSDGFGD
+745 TDLVKGEDGYSS
-757 LQTAKDT
+757 LKTAQDT
-764 LDGVATFVAG
+764 LSDVAKFTAGLKAYTDGVA
-774 LKEYTAGVASAASGA
+774 EAA
-789 QKLAE
+789 
-794 GTDQL
+794 
-799 NAGAEQLQSG
+799 
-809 ASQLQTGA
+809 TGA
-817 QSLKNG
+817 QSLAEGAQALNDGAAKLQDGTDKLQDGAESLKQG
-823 TQSLKD
+823 TQTLKD
-829 GTSKLSSGADSLKD
+829 GTAQLSEGANSLKD

-851 LQQYNDEGISKLTEN
+851 LQQYNDEGISKLTQN

-881 IQNDDAYVNYSGIS
+881 IQNDDDAYVNYSGIS

>member
-48 DGSVSNVTVS
+48 DGSVSSVTVS

-77 DVQNLKSDDPV
+77 NVQNLKSDDPV
-88 QSSSDGYKWTT
+88 QSSSDGYTWTT
-99 TDTDIYYQGKTTKA
+99 TDTDIYYQGKTTKS

-223 NDYLFDTVTIEADVT
+223 NDYLFDTITIEADVT

-328 NGTATLVSGASQVN
+328 NGTASLVSGASQVN

-360 TLNAGAQTIADG
+360 ALNDGAKQIADG
-372 ILKTV
+372 VLKTV

-382 AQGLEEVTWTNY
+382 AQGLDEVTWTNY
-394 ADKIGEYQ
+394 ADKIDEYQ
-402 GVTDSM
+402 GVTDTM
-408 RNQAFVQVESQ
+408 RNKAFKQVKDQ
-419 ISAAAAQQGV
+419 INDVAAKQGV
-429 TLTDDPVK
+429 TLTD
-437 LADQVKLALYMAYN
+437 DQVKLALYMAYMAYN
-451 DKTDN
+451 DQTDN

-471 GQMQNALT
+471 GQMQNAPAVQQKFAKYSTDDAIASAKSALT
-479 VQTKLATYSKPD
+479 EATYTELVQKVEKSANLD
-491 AITAAKTSAVWTSYT
+491 EASAK
-506 DGIYNKALNT
+506 
-516 VIQSV
+516 Q
-521 KQTGITNDTQAKAQA
+521 
-536 TTLLTYAILYDY
+536 LLTYAMLHDYDK
-548 TAGSDVE
+548 TSTNPTD
-555 KAVNA
+555 
-560 AVTQA
+560 
-565 SQEAAEAKAIASAMT
+565 AIN
-580 KSAVDAGM
+580 SAVKKAAGEA
-588 PQTLFNSSLQSL
+588 QTAQAVANATTQSAVVKNM
-600 TSKVDQKTAAGIVNY
+600 TAMDTAQAQWFEQSVQTVMASKVDKATAYGIVSY
-615 AWSIYDASN
+615 AWSIYDTSKGTDGWQDALKQAGTDVTTAANYAASA
-624 GVDAST
+624 DADT
-630 WQQTLAQAVKKVAAA
+630 QAAVK
-645 SNFNTNYQAA
+645 
-655 ATNDKQ
+655 ATIAD
-661 SQAKTK
+661 TV
-667 FEESIYNSAISTI
+667 YNSIVASVEAT
-680 ESMGKDEATAKTAVT
+680 GKDEATAKAAIT
-695 YAINDY
+695 YAVNEYLKSEKYDITKALYDVAND
-701 LATDK
+701 
-706 DIVKA
+706 
-711 VTHVSNAAAQ
+711 SAQ
-721 ALNVQSAQKS
+721 ALNVQSAQDS
-731 LGTEEGQQILKSAE
+731 LATDEGKQILNSALDK
-745 NTLVKGSDGFGD
+745 LVKGSNDYSD

-764 LDGVATFVAG
+764 LAGVAKFVAK
-774 LKEYTAGVASAASGA
+774 LKDYTAGVASAASGA
-789 QKLAE
+789 NALAS
-794 GTDQL
+794 GTEQL
-799 NAGAEQLQSG
+799 TSGAEQLQSG

-881 IQNDDAYVNYSGIS
+881 IQNDDDAYVNYSGIS

>member
-77 DVQNLKSDDPV
+77 NVQNLKSDDPV
-88 QSSSDGYKWTT
+88 QSSSDGYTWTT

-175 LDQDHFTNVKIDHGT
+175 LDQDHFTNVTIDHGT

-223 NDYLFDTVTIEADVT
+223 NDYLFDTITIEADVT

-291 LYDGADQ
+291 L
-298 LASGAKDLDTGAGT
+298 
-312 LNDGA
+312 NDGA

-328 NGTATLVSGASQVN
+328 NGTASIVSGASQVN

-347 LASGLNTLNSNSA
+347 LASGLNTLNSNSEA
-360 TLNAGAQTIADG
+360 LNAGAQTIADG
-372 ILKTV
+372 VLKTV

-382 AQGLEEVTWTNY
+382 AKGLDEVTWTNF

-402 GVTDSM
+402 GVTESM
-408 RNQAFVQVESQ
+408 RNQAFEQVKSQ
-419 ISAAAAQQGV
+419 INAAAAQQGV
-429 TLTDDPVK
+429 TLTDD
-437 LADQVKLALYMAYN
+437 QVKLALYMAYMAYN

-471 GQMQNALT
+471 GQMQNAPAVQQKFAKYSTDDAIASAKSALT
-479 VQTKLATYSKPD
+479 EATYTGLVQQVENNAHLDEAP
-491 AITAAKTSAVWTSYT
+491 AK
-506 DGIYNKALNT
+506 
-516 VIQSV
+516 Q
-521 KQTGITNDTQAKAQA
+521 
-536 TTLLTYAILYDY
+536 LLTYAMLHDYDK
-548 TAGSDVE
+548 TNTNPTD
-555 KAVNA
+555 
-560 AVTQA
+560 
-565 SQEAAEAKAIASAMT
+565 AIN
-580 KSAVDAGM
+580 SAVKKAAGEA
-588 PQTLFNSSLQSL
+588 QTAQAVANATTQSAVKKNMAAMDKAQAQWFKQSVQAVMAP
-600 TSKVDQKTAAGIVNY
+600 TVDQATAYGIVSY
-615 AWSIYDASN
+615 AWSIYDTSKGAD
-624 GVDAST
+624 GWQDALKQAGT
-630 WQQTLAQAVKKVAAA
+630 DVTTAANYAAAADADTQAAVKA
-645 SNFNTNYQAA
+645 SIADTV
-655 ATNDKQ
+655 
-661 SQAKTK
+661 
-667 FEESIYNSAISTI
+667 YNSIVASVEAT
-680 ESMGKDEATAKTAVT
+680 GKDEATAKAAIT
-695 YAINDY
+695 YAVNEYLKSEKYDITKALKDVANDS
-701 LATDK
+701 T
-706 DIVKA
+706 
-711 VTHVSNAAAQ
+711 Q
-721 ALNVQSAQKS
+721 ALNVQSAQDS
-731 LGTEEGQQILKSAE
+731 LATDEGKQSLNSALI
-745 NTLVKGSDGFGD
+745 TLVKGSDGFGD

-764 LDGVATFVAG
+764 LDGVALFVAK
-774 LKEYTAGVASAASGA
+774 LKDYTAGVASAASGA
-789 QKLAE
+789 NALVS
-794 GTDQL
+794 GTEQL
-799 NAGAEQLQSG
+799 TSGAEQLQNG
-809 ASQLQTGA
+809 ASQLE
-817 QSLKNG
+817 
-823 TQSLKD
+823 
-829 GTSKLSSGADSLKD
+829 SGAKSLKD
-843 GAGKLKDG
+843 GAQELKDG
-851 LQQYNDEGISKLTEN
+851 LQQYNDEGISKLTQN

-881 IQNDDAYVNYSGIS
+881 IQNDDDAYENYSGIS